1 MVMGLERNTGKIQ
14 GRPIYLNRW
23 GYGGT
28 ARGYNNERRS
38 RIKEWANDRMIEFEE
53 ALKAMRE
60 GKAVTRKFYDDL
72 WIIQYWKIENGS
84 IKGTRCDE
92 DGWIDVY
99 IDEYE
104 IMENDWV
111 LYDEENLKIIEKEV
125 RDDN

>member
-1 MVMGLERNTGKIQ
+1 MK
-14 GRPIYLNRW
+14 
-23 GYGGT
+23 
-28 ARGYNNERRS
+28 
-38 RIKEWANDRMIEFEE
+38 FEE